1 MFCQVTL
8 DTSHSAS
15 GTLIQHRCCQQ
26 RSLMFLIA
34 QHLLHTSEV
43 YSTSKNISDCNFLS
57 QAGMQVQIQSK
68 IELSTSCHCVIPL
81 I

>member
-57 QAGMQVQIQSK
+57 GMQVQIQSK